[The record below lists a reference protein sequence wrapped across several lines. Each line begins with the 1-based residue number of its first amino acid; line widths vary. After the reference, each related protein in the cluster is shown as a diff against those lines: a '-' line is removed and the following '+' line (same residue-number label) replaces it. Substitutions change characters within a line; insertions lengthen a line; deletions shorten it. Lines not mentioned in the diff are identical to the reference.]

1 MKLEDKY
8 KWLARD
14 EDGELWAYTEKPSK
28 IGDVIWDVTEDVE
41 YYSAVIYE
49 EDETY
54 SFIKWESE
62 NPMTIG
68 DVEEQ
73 LKFNEYLSNQKEI
86 GEAKDNVNKPNH
98 YHSGNIDVIKF
109 SEENFSKEEQ
119 KGFHRIN
126 AIKYI
131 TRYDRKNGV
140 EDLNKAKFYIDKLIE
155 MEESE

>member
-1 MKLEDKY
+1 DPEDIY
-8 KWLARD
+8 SFVKW
-14 EDGELWAYTEKPSK
+14 
-28 IGDVIWDVTEDVE
+28 
-41 YYSAVIYE
+41 
-49 EDETY
+49 EDEQPY
-54 SFIKWESE
+54 HIQEANQIVGSE
-62 NPMTIG
+62 G
-68 DVEEQ
+68 
-73 LKFNEYLSNQKEI
+73 FNLLNTV
-86 GEAKDNVNKPNH
+86 DNVNKPNH

-155 MEESE
+155 MEEQPHE